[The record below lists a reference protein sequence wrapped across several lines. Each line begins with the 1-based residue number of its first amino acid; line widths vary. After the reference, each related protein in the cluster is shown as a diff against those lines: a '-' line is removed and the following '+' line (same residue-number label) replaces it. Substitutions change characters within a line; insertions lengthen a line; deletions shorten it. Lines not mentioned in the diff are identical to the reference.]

1 MQPLIKW
8 PGGKSSEIEYIKD
21 IIPSNYE
28 RYIEPFCGGAA
39 VYFYLEPS
47 KSIINDISQN
57 LTSFY
62 KLIKEEDLSFK
73 SYMYE
78 LNLMW
83 DNIKIKSKTSI
94 SELKILFEKYKLGNN
109 EKDETIQS
117 NSEDENP
124 EGE

>member
-39 VYFYLEPS
+39 VYFYLEPN
-47 KSIINDISQN
+47 KAIINDISKN

-62 KLIKEEDLSFK
+62 KLIKEEDVPFK
-73 SYMYE
+73 TFMYE

-83 DNIKIKSKTSI
+83 DNIKVKSKSSI
-94 SELKILFEKYKLGNN
+94 NGVSI
-109 EKDETIQS
+109 
-117 NSEDENP
+117 
-124 EGE
+124 